1 MRRPADPAQ
10 TGNPVRLRTLMAKQ
24 TRARD

>member
-1 MRRPADPAQ
+1 MRRPADPVQ
-10 TGNPVRLRTLMAKQ
+10 TGSPVRLRTLMGYQ